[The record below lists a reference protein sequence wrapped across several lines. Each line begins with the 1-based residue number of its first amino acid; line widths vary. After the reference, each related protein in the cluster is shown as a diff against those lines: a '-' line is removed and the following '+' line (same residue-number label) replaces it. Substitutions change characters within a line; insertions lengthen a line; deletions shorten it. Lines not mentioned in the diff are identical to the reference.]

1 MQPETASESFLPFA
15 QAAAEIARMAGT
27 ILRERFGD
35 EHAFDAKTNIND
47 VVSEMDKR
55 SEAIVVGELTR
66 RFPQHAIRAEEGSG
80 PEGDGGALYR
90 WHVDPLDGTTNYL
103 YRIPWFAVSIGLER
117 RDGPP
122 DAHRVVAAAVYDVM
136 HDEMFTAAQGEGAWC
151 NGHRLAVTPVDDL
164 DRALLA
170 TGYPY
175 WTKAHPRTLVDNTAR
190 VLPRCRDLRRTGAA
204 ALDLAGVACGRFEG
218 YFEEGVQS
226 WDTAAG
232 VLLVREAGGLVTDYD
247 GAAVAIPT
255 THVLA
260 TNGKV
265 HDALVGLLRGRYRGG
280 PQAAQA

>member
-1 MQPETASESFLPFA
+1 MRESHLHFA
-15 QAAAEIARMAGT
+15 QAAAEIARAAGD
-27 ILRERFGD
+27 ILRERFGG
-35 EHAFDAKTNIND
+35 EHAIDSKTNVND

-66 RFPQHAIRAEEGSG
+66 RFPDHEVRAEEGSG

-103 YRIPWFAVSIGLER
+103 YGIPWFAVSIGLER

-122 DAHRVVAAAVYDVM
+122 EKRVVAAAVYNVM
-136 HDEMFTAAQGEGAWC
+136 LDEMFTAAIGEGAWC
-151 NGHRLAVTPVDDL
+151 NGRRLAVTRVHDL

-175 WTKAHPRTLVDNTAR
+175 WTKAHPETLVDNTAR
-190 VLPRCRDLRRTGAA
+190 VLPRCRDLRRNGAA

-232 VLLVREAGGLVTDYD
+232 ALLVREAGGVVTDYD
-247 GAAVAIPT
+247 GGSVAIPT
-255 THVLA
+255 AHVLA
-260 TNGKV
+260 TNGRV
-265 HDALVGLLRGRYRGG
+265 HEPLMALLRERYRGG
-280 PQAAQA
+280 AQATRG